1 MSETVL
7 YARRIRL
14 SLRQPRKM
22 DMSIC
27 TFSLRLEDLPKASA
41 EARLIRAG
49 FTNQNISALYSLP
62 FKVTKNLK
70 LSMFQF
76 KKTTILFTLATNSS
90 GLKLARTISINPVAL
105 EHLFAEHQ
113 YVEFLLCTHGNP
125 DES

>member
-1 MSETVL
+1 MRGEFVF
-7 YARRIRL
+7 

-49 FTNQNISALYSLP
+49 FTDQNISALHSLP
-62 FKVTKNLK
+62 FKVTKNIK

-76 KKTTILFTLATNSS
+76 KINHNIIYTRDKLFGA
-90 GLKLARTISINPVAL
+90 KISENDKYQSCGIKQTL
-105 EHLFAEHQ
+105 EHLFAECQ